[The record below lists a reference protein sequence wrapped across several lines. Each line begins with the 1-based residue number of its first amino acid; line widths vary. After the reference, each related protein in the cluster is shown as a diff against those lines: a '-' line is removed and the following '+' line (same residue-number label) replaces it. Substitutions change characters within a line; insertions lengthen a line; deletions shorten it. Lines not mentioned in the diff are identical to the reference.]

1 MTIVEDSRR
10 VLKAMYN
17 LITEDSYSLVVEF
30 KIADICN
37 TVNMTNEHLSLCIH
51 YLVLG
56 GFLTGDIS
64 YNTQDGAKKKLT
76 FTTLG
81 INRVENVTL

>member
-17 LITEDSYSLVVEF
+17 LITKDSYSLVVEF
-30 KIADICN
+30 KIADMCDI
-37 TVNMTNEHLSLCIH
+37 VNMTNEHLSLCIH

-56 GFLTGDIS
+56 GYMTGDVS
-64 YNTQDGAKKKLT
+64 FNKQDGAKKTLT
-76 FTTLG
+76 FTILGVNRIENMTL
-81 INRVENVTL
+81 

>member
-1 MTIVEDSRR
+1 
-10 VLKAMYN
+10 
-17 LITEDSYSLVVEF
+17 
-30 KIADICN
+30 
-37 TVNMTNEHLSLCIH
+37 MTNEHLSLCIH

-56 GFLTGDIS
+56 GYLTGDIS